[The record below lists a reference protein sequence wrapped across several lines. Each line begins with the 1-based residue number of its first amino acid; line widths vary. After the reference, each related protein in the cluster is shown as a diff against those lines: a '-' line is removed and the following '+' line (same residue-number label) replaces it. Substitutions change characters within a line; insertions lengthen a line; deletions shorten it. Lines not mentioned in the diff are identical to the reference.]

1 MKNTIR
7 VAILVTFT
15 LLIVGC
21 SKEET
26 VETPIVDTAI
36 ATGEQTN
43 DGASEVT
50 ELDTAKTE
58 SLEVVE
64 ESAAEAEPDDK
75 AIVLAWTD
83 DAAIAAPRAWKYKEG
98 RNFTRLIPTQP
109 TVGGADKIEVAEI
122 FMYSC
127 PHCLTLEPHINK
139 WAESKDPNIR
149 FVRIPAIFNQLAQ
162 IHAQLYYTEVFLAK
176 TGQLKNPG
184 AFRQM
189 VFEEYHN
196 RGNRL
201 TSQRAI
207 ERLFV
212 RAGVSTDDFNRT
224 WNSFEVD
231 QALRVAQ
238 DLARRYSVA
247 SVPMVVVNGKYHT
260 NVSTAGG
267 IPQLLEL
274 IDELTE
280 REGLRY

>member
-1 MKNTIR
+1 MKNTIW

-26 VETPIVDTAI
+26 VETPAVDTAI
-36 ATGEQTN
+36 TTGEQTN

-50 ELDTAKTE
+50 ESDIAKTE

-64 ESAAEAEPDDK
+64 ESAAEAEPEDK
-75 AIVLAWTD
+75 AIVLARTD
-83 DAAIAAPRAWKYKEG
+83 NAATAAPRSWKYKEG

-127 PHCLTLEPHINK
+127 PHCLTLEPHINA
-139 WAESKDPNIR
+139 WAENKDPSIR

-201 TSQRAI
+201 TSQRTI

-212 RAGVSTDDFNRT
+212 RAGVSADDFNRT

-238 DLARRYSVA
+238 DLARRYNVA

-274 IDELTE
+274 VDELTE

>member
-1 MKNTIR
+1 MKNTIW

-26 VETPIVDTAI
+26 VEAPAVDTAI
-36 ATGEQTN
+36 TTGEQTN

-50 ELDTAKTE
+50 ESDTAKTE

-64 ESAAEAEPDDK
+64 ESAAEAEPEDK
-75 AIVLAWTD
+75 AIVLARTD
-83 DAAIAAPRAWKYKEG
+83 NAATAAPRAWKYKEG

-201 TSQRAI
+201 TSQRTI